1 MSSSSLIGF
10 EVEWHSSRSDKWYQ
24 SQGHKFESQEC
35 HCEGGIAGGTTI
47 WLPTTTLKTDP
58 SGMMLK
64 VIKNLSMSSSS
75 SIGFEVKMDKDN
87 EIVKLREHYQ
97 YLEEYLQQEI
107 SKHIEIHNEMIRRK
121 SNEILRPC
129 LVFFFHHSISITQFP
144 SLITHHLLLI
154 TLNTTL
160 VGHHHSISITQYF
173 SHYLWVSYLVKKKKK
188 RTKWKK
194 EEEKKKKEKR
204 EETENKPKWKKE
216 EEEGKKKS
224 KMV

>member
-1 MSSSSLIGF
+1 MSKAIKDLSISSSSPIGF

-35 HCEGGIAGGTTI
+35 HYEGGIARGTTI

-58 SGMMLK
+58 SGLMLK

-75 SIGFEVKMDKDN
+75 SISFEVKMDKDN

-107 SKHIEIHNEMIRRK
+107 SKHIEIRNEMIHRK

-129 LVFFFHHSISITQFP
+129 LVCFFSSLNFRHSSLTTHHS
-144 SLITHHLLLI
+144 LLI
-154 TLNTTL
+154 TLNTIP
-160 VGHHHSISITQYF
+160 VWHHHSISVTHH
-173 SHYLWVSYLVKKKKK
+173 SSL
-188 RTKWKK
+188 
-194 EEEKKKKEKR
+194 
-204 EETENKPKWKKE
+204 
-216 EEEGKKKS
+216 
-224 KMV
+224 